1 MQADAAREPGRMLAV
16 MLLTLLATTAA
27 AAEPRY
33 DYAEIESVEP
43 IVATR
48 PAARA
53 RCEPRP
59 GVPLGDLRILTPG
72 LDLVASLRQESA
84 RSPEPRACAVASV
97 SEITGY
103 RVRYRYAGETWEKT
117 LPDHP
122 GERLRVRVSVRP
134 GRR

>member
-1 MQADAAREPGRMLAV
+1 MQANVVGGWARPLAAV
-16 MLLTLLATTAA
+16 LLTLLATVAA

-33 DYAEIESVEP
+33 DYAKIESVEP
-43 IVATR
+43 IVTTR
-48 PAARA
+48 PAART

-59 GVPLGDLRILTPG
+59 EVPLGDLHGLSPG
-72 LDLVASLRQESA
+72 LGLVATLRQEA
-84 RSPEPRACAVASV
+84 VRSPAPRVCAAASV
-97 SEITGY
+97 AEVTGY
-103 RVRYRYAGETWEKT
+103 RVRYRYGGEIWEQT

>member
-1 MQADAAREPGRMLAV
+1 MQAAAAEGLGRLLAAT
-16 MLLTLLATTAA
+16 LLTLLAGGAA

-48 PAARA
+48 PDRP
-53 RCEPRP
+53 RCQLSPD
-59 GVPLGDLRILTPG
+59 VPLGDLRGVSPG
-72 LDLVASLRQESA
+72 LDLVAALRQESA
-84 RSPEPRACAVASV
+84 RSPAPRVCTARSV
-97 SEITGY
+97 SEVTGY
-103 RVRYRYAGETWEKT
+103 RVRYRYGGEVWERT
-117 LPDHP
+117 LRDHP

>member
-1 MQADAAREPGRMLAV
+1 MQAQPAREPGRLLAAI
-16 MLLTLLATTAA
+16 LLTLLATAAA

-48 PAARA
+48 AAIRT
-53 RCEPRP
+53 RCEPRT
-59 GVPLGDLRILTPG
+59 GVPLGDLRSITPG
-72 LDLVASLRQESA
+72 RDLVTTLRQESA
-84 RSPEPRACAVASV
+84 RRPAPRSCAAAAV

-103 RVRYRYAGETWEKT
+103 RVRYRYAGEIWEKT

-122 GERLRVRVSVRP
+122 GERVRVRVSVRP
-134 GRR
+134 GSR